1 MKRFIKAAVA
11 VAAFGL
17 AAAICAPAQARSYDI
32 PAGQDGTD
40 GLSHVLG
47 GLTFGLLDEG
57 NVQLGN
63 MGDQGPVFGMRDD
76 QGLPSSMTGGW
87 RVGTE
92 RLWWTL
98 TGTAEELA
106 GTSAVDPTPGASVGD
121 PAPGASVGDPAPG
134 ASVVDPAP
142 GTSVVDP
149 APGTSVVD
157 PAPGTSVGDPAPGT
171 SVVDPAP
178 GASVVDP
185 APGSPLDGTAQNG
198 PLPAAQG
205 SQNLSDIFAAVP
217 ATTTSAAETA
227 QTSAEAVAGLSEKR
241 AEIGGLVDAANQAVP
256 QGAEQAGTLAPLVGT
271 VSPAEAEPVAG
282 AVAPIVRSAAAD
294 ELAPLVGN
302 SGEAGAKALTG
313 AVHSLADTTMSTTRV
328 AAE

>member
-17 AAAICAPAQARSYDI
+17 AAAICAPAQARSHDI
-32 PAGQDGTD
+32 PGGQDGTD

-57 NVQLGN
+57 NVQLGT

-87 RVGTE
+87 RVGTD

-106 GTSAVDPTPGASVGD
+106 GTSADDPTPGTSAGL
-121 PAPGASVGDPAPG
+121 PAPATPAG
-134 ASVVDPAP
+134 VPAP

-149 APGTSVVD
+149 APG
-157 PAPGTSVGDPAPGT
+157 
-171 SVVDPAP
+171 
-178 GASVVDP
+178 
-185 APGSPLDGTAQNG
+185 SPLDGGATQNG

-217 ATTTSAAETA
+217 TTTTSAAETA

-271 VSPAEAEPVAG
+271 VTPAEAEPVAG
-282 AVAPIVRSAAAD
+282 AVAPIVRSASAD

-302 SGEAGAKALTG
+302 SGEAGAKALSG